1 MDVAVHADLT
11 DKDQTVERPTAS
23 TTATVDG
30 AKAVWLGS
38 TEVRN
43 ITITDTISY
52 TGFEVG
58 NTYRAVATLYK
69 ADGTPVVKVTDS
81 MESYVAR
88 GAATHTWLYKM
99 MKFVNSTLA
108 YMNSKS

>member
-1 MDVAVHADLT
+1 MA

-23 TTATVDG
+23 TSASVDG
-30 AKAVWLGS
+30 SKAVWLGS

-58 NTYRAVATLYK
+58 ATYRAVATLYK
-69 ADGTPVVKVTDS
+69 ADGTPITKGEQPVVS
-81 MESYVAR
+81 MVE
-88 GAATHTWLYKM
+88 
-99 MKFVNSTLA
+99 FVPTT
-108 YMNSKS
+108 K